1 MSTTTPESQSAAFP
15 ALWRGLV
22 DDAATFPPG
31 NAPLD
36 DAVAAH
42 RARRDEPWADLVG
55 SFVVKDIDLPKMRGF
70 DGPLS
75 VIVTGGAGQL
85 GAPIQLAERLGL
97 DMKSVE
103 ISLANTGDLADNAR
117 RVVAAFDD
125 SGADDDLALHVE
137 LPVTR
142 PSGGWLA
149 AADEAASR
157 EFRLKFRTGGTHP
170 DDFPDPATLAACI
183 DASLDR
189 EMPFKATAG
198 LHHAVRHDDADGVT
212 HHGFLNLLLATAAA
226 WDGAGRQSVV
236 ATLAEQDADR
246 LIAQFVEMRD
256 DLPRSRR
263 WFTSFGCCDVGQP
276 RIDLKRF
283 GLLD

>member
-1 MSTTTPESQSAAFP
+1 MSTTTPESQPAALP

-36 DAVAAH
+36 TALAAH

-55 SFVVKDIDLPKMRGF
+55 SFVVKDIDLAKVGDF

-75 VIVTGGAGQL
+75 VIVTSGAGQL
-85 GAPIQLAERLGL
+85 GAPIRLAERLGL
-97 DMKSVE
+97 TVKSVE
-103 ISLANTGDLADNAR
+103 ISLTNTGDLADNAR
-117 RVVAAFDD
+117 RLVAAFDD
-125 SGADDDLALHVE
+125 AGASDDLEVHVE
-137 LPVTR
+137 LPVTQ

-157 EFRLKFRTGGTHP
+157 EFRLKFRTGGIHP
-170 DDFPDPATLAACI
+170 DDFPDPAALAACI

-198 LHHAVRHDDADGVT
+198 LHHAVRHSADGVT
-212 HHGFLNLLLATAAA
+212 RHGFLNLLLATAAA
-226 WDGAGRQSVV
+226 WDGADRQSVV
-236 ATLAEQDADR
+236 ATLAEEDADR
-246 LIAQFVEMRD
+246 LVAQFVEMRD
-256 DLPRSRR
+256 DLPRVRR
-263 WFTSFGCCDVGQP
+263 WFTSFGCCDVAQP
-276 RIDLKRF
+276 HRDLLRF